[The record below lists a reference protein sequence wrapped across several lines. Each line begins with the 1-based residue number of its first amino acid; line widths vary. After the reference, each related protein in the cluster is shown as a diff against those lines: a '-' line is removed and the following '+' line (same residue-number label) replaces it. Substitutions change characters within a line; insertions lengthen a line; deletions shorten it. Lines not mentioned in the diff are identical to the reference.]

1 MTPPAVKRSGTANE
15 LAMPKQMP
23 NQGKKV
29 VRPSTSISSLVLA
42 LVVFGF
48 GLFGGLVYWS
58 SIASIQ
64 GAVVASGTFEVDG
77 DLQVVDHYDGGV
89 ITEIMVEE
97 GDFVAA
103 GEPLIQLDPVRIVAQ
118 IGILNNQL
126 ANALARQG
134 RLDAQE
140 IRSEAITF
148 DEELL
153 LLVQENPSFQSIL
166 DAQSELYS
174 SLAKNDAG
182 EILIF
187 AERIDQLE
195 EQLQG
200 IDDQKSALETQLA
213 LVREDIASQM
223 QLKENGLIL
232 SSTVIARQEDEVLIT
247 SNVTQTDS
255 QRQGILQQIAE
266 VRQRSLQV
274 ERERGAV
281 IAEEQQLVTETIY
294 DLRQRLDAT
303 QQLLDRL
310 TIRAPMAGQVVGLTE
325 NTIGSSIAAGEEV
338 MRIVPAGKDFVVE
351 AQISTADVDEVHIGG
366 DVRVRLS
373 AYSFRKTPPINGVLS
388 HVSAD
393 AFFNTTTESSYY
405 RVKVEIP
412 ETEFADLPDVHALP
426 GMPVQVMIATEEQTV
441 MNYLLDPIL
450 GGLETA
456 MVEGE

>member
-1 MTPPAVKRSGTANE
+1 MSPPVAKKSETASK

-23 NQGKKV
+23 NQGKTV
-29 VRPSTSISSLVLA
+29 VRPSTSISSLVLT
-42 LVVFGF
+42 LGFLGF

-77 DLQVVDHYDGGV
+77 ALQVVDHYDGGV
-89 ITEIMVEE
+89 ITEIMVED

-103 GEPLIQLDPVRIVAQ
+103 DQPLIQLDPVRIVAQ

-126 ANALARQG
+126 ANALARKD

-140 IRSEAITF
+140 NRSEAIAF
-148 DEELL
+148 DEELV
-153 LLVQENPSFQSIL
+153 LLVKENPSFQSIL

-182 EILIF
+182 EVLIF
-187 AERIDQLE
+187 AERIGQLE

-200 IDDQKSALETQLA
+200 IDDQKAALETQLA
-213 LVREDIASQM
+213 LVREDIATRM

-247 SNVTQTDS
+247 SNVTQTES

-266 VRQRSLQV
+266 VRQRSLQI

-281 IAEEQQLVTETIY
+281 IAEEQQLVTETIF

-303 QQLLDRL
+303 QQLLERL

-338 MRIVPAGKDFVVE
+338 LRIVPAGKEFVVE

-366 DVRVRLS
+366 DVRIRLS

-388 HVSAD
+388 YVSAD

-405 RVKVEIP
+405 RVEVEIP
-412 ETEFADLPDVHALP
+412 EAEFADLPDVHALP

-441 MNYLLDPIL
+441 LNYLLDPIL